1 MKQVQRESTSL
12 KVQPDL
18 WKLVKIE
25 AIKDGVDLS
34 IFFEEALEFW
44 IKRRKEFQKQ
54 C

>member
-1 MKQVQRESTSL
+1 MESVQRESTSI

-34 IFFEEALEFW
+34 DFFEDALRFW
-44 IKRRKEFQKQ
+44 IKRRKEFSK
-54 C
+54 